1 MITLVMIILKKHP
14 YDRMIISKI
23 LDVKF
28 ARTKFK
34 IMIVIHNK

>member
-1 MITLVMIILKKHP
+1 MITLMIILKKHP

-28 ARTKFK
+28 ALTKFK

>member
-1 MITLVMIILKKHP
+1 MITLMIIFKKKHP

-28 ARTKFK
+28 AGTKFK

>member
-1 MITLVMIILKKHP
+1 MITLIILKKHP

>member
-1 MITLVMIILKKHP
+1 MITLMIILKKHP

-28 ARTKFK
+28 ALQNLK
-34 IMIVIHNK
+34 